1 MAWSWLKII
10 PWGTVLS
17 NAPGVYKNIK
27 SLLISSPSE
36 MDREREK
43 EDISP
48 AGLQKRINELEEKQR
63 RIIETLSVLI
73 ERENQ
78 INRSLKLIAS
88 FCLVSIVLMI
98 FLFSFCLFDFK
109 SF

>member
-17 NAPGVYKNIK
+17 NAPSVYKNIK
-27 SLLISSPSE
+27 SLLESSPSE
-36 MDREREK
+36 LAREREK

-48 AGLQKRINELEEKQR
+48 AGLQKHINELEGNQR
-63 RIIETLSVLI
+63 RVIETLSGLI
-73 ERENQ
+73 DRENQ
-78 INRSLKLIAS
+78 INRSLKLIAG

-98 FLFSFCLFDFK
+98 FFIFVLFDFK
-109 SF
+109 IS

>member
-27 SLLISSPSE
+27 SLLESSPSE
-36 MDREREK
+36 LAREREK

-48 AGLQKRINELEEKQR
+48 AGLQKRMNELEENQR
-63 RIIETLSVLI
+63 RVIETLGGLI
-73 ERENQ
+73 DRENQ
-78 INRSLKLIAS
+78 IDRSLKVIAG

-98 FLFSFCLFDFK
+98 FFIFVLFV
-109 SF
+109 